1 MIDGMWH
8 VRCRGRYVHSTV
20 AAVAGDDVDDERSQD
35 GNGVVKSPGEG
46 GRTQ

>member
-1 MIDGMWH
+1 MACALSRP
-8 VRCRGRYVHSTV
+8 VCTQYSRGG
-20 AAVAGDDVDDERSQD
+20 AGDDVDDERTQD